1 MKRIFSVPTI
11 GLILVFLF
19 AAKVSSAQSL
29 FTVEVTGKGK
39 PMILIHGLYCSGDV
53 WKETVAHYKDKYEC
67 HVITLAGFAG
77 NAPNLRENFLA
88 GVKDEVIAYT
98 KSKKLN
104 KPVLMGHS
112 MGGFLSLW
120 ASLSAPG
127 LFEKVIVVD
136 ANAYLAALQ
145 MPGATTESSKPM
157 AIQMRDM
164 TAKLTPEQTAQNQ
177 SMYLPT
183 MITSPE
189 RIAQVSDMAVKSDN
203 KTQGQVLYELY
214 TVDLRK
220 DVATIDCPVLIL
232 GAWIAYKNY
241 GVTREMVMK
250 SHTDQAAL
258 IKNVKIELNDTAKHF
273 IFYDDEP
280 WFFEKVDAFLK

>member
-1 MKRIFSVPTI
+1 MKRLFSVPTI
-11 GLILVFLF
+11 GLILAFMF
-19 AAKVSSAQSL
+19 ATEVASAQSL

-39 PMILIHGLYCSGDV
+39 PMILIHGLYCSGEV

-88 GVKDEVIAYT
+88 GVKDEVIAYVKT
-98 KSKKLN
+98 KKLN
-104 KPVLMGHS
+104 KPILMGHS
-112 MGGFLSLW
+112 MGGFLSMW
-120 ASLSAPG
+120 AGLSAPG
-127 LFEKVIVVD
+127 VFEKIIVVD

-145 MPGATTESSKPM
+145 MPGATPESSKPM
-157 AIQMRDM
+157 AVQMRDM
-164 TAKLTPEQTAQNQ
+164 TAKQTPEQTAQAQ
-177 SMYLPT
+177 AMFLPT

-189 RIAQVSDMAVKSDN
+189 RIEQVKSMAMKSDA

-214 TVDLRK
+214 TIDLRK
-220 DVATIDCPVLIL
+220 EVGTIDCPVLIL
-232 GAWIAYKNY
+232 GAYIAYKNY
-241 GVTREMVMK
+241 GVTKEMVLK

-258 IKNVKIELNDTAKHF
+258 IKNVKIELNDIAKHF

-280 WFFEKVDAFLK
+280 WFFAQVDSFLK